1 MMPIRNG
8 SLLSNLLLVAGG
20 AISGSMLTWSLRPPP
35 AGPGSRSGTIASAT
49 ESRRHP
55 ARAAAPPLGGGDHR
69 LKLSQI
75 IAADDPAHKAEDLNR
90 LGREVATTDPGRALE
105 MSREISGEADRLVF
119 VRGAFEAW
127 AAQDPSA
134 AAAFAESGFPAGE
147 LRSEAIRVAVTAW
160 AQTDPRAAFQWMEER
175 LSGPLKEEALVA
187 LAQGWSRRSPEQA
200 AAWFIETGSTS
211 QPLLSA
217 IAGTWARQDPAA
229 AVKWASA
236 LQDDANRGVGLTS
249 ALGEM
254 ARQDPA
260 AAALAATPFLQSDAT
275 PGASAAAVPVP
286 DLATVLADI
295 WGTSNPSAASAWVH
309 SLPPGPA
316 QQEAAGTLATVWAAS
331 DITAAVAWSSTLTD
345 PTLQT
350 AVVSHLGTTWGA
362 IEPDR
367 ALAWLDSLP
376 PTVAA
381 RGTQGALNSWAATD
395 PVGLGDWIGQLEA
408 GPRSDMARRSLGDVM
423 VDQEPMAAL
432 ELAGGMAD
440 PNQQSD
446 ALARYYR
453 QFHRADPASAIEWL
467 QSEASRFPAPAQQ
480 ALAREQQRLVL
491 NARRSAP

>member
-1 MMPIRNG
+1 M
-8 SLLSNLLLVAGG
+8 
-20 AISGSMLTWSLRPPP
+20 SGSMLTWSLLPRPV
-35 AGPGSRSGTIASAT
+35 GPGSVSGAVAT
-49 ESRRHP
+49 SSEVRHP
-55 ARAAAPPLGGGDHR
+55 PHRAAAPTPGGAGDHR
-69 LKLSQI
+69 VKLSQI
-75 IAADDPAHKAEDLNR
+75 IAADDPAHKGEDLNR
-90 LGREVATTDPGRALE
+90 LGREMATADPGTALE
-105 MSREISGEADRLVF
+105 MAQEISGEADRLMF

-127 AAQDPSA
+127 AAQDPGA
-134 AAAFAESGFPAGE
+134 AAAYAESQFPAGE
-147 LRSEAIRVAVTAW
+147 LRSEAIRVAMTAW

-187 LAQGWSRRSPEQA
+187 LAQGWSRKSPQQA

-229 AVKWASA
+229 AVKWASTLEEA
-236 LQDDANRGVGLTS
+236 SNRGVGLTS

-260 AAALAATPFLQSDAT
+260 AAATAAAPFLQPDT
-275 PGASAAAVPVP
+275 TTGTAAAAVP

-295 WGTSNPSAASAWVH
+295 WGTTDPSGASAWVQA
-309 SLPPGPA
+309 LPPGPA
-316 QQEAAGTLATVWAAS
+316 QQEAAGTLATVWGAS
-331 DITAAVAWSSTLTD
+331 DIAAAVAWSSTLTD
-345 PTLQT
+345 PTLQG

-376 PTVAA
+376 PQVAA

-395 PVGLGDWIGQLEA
+395 PVGLGDWIGQMEA

-423 VDQEPMAAL
+423 ADQEPMAAL
-432 ELAGGMAD
+432 ELAAGMAN
-440 PNQQSD
+440 PNQQAE

-453 QFHRADPASAIEWL
+453 QFHRADPASASEWL
-467 QSEASRFPAPAQQ
+467 QSEGSRFPAPAQQ

-491 NARRSAP
+491 NARRSTP